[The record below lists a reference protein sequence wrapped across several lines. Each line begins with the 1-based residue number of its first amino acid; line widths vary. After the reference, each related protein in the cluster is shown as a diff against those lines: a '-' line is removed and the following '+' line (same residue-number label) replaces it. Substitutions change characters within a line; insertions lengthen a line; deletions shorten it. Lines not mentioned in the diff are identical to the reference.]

1 MPGRTHKPQAA
12 ERGDRMQVARKT
24 AFAPRSEAVGAQ
36 LAALNEP
43 CIGCTD
49 CTGLCKDLIDAV
61 VLPDLLLSRR
71 KST

>member
-1 MPGRTHKPQAA
+1 MPGTTRKPKAA
-12 ERGDRMQVARKT
+12 EQSDRMQVARKA

-43 CIGCTD
+43 CVGCTD

-71 KST
+71 RST